1 MWHKRTLGAM
11 VALGL
16 VLAACGGGSPSPS
29 ASTGPGD
36 SAPPSESEPPMVEQV
51 LNLPLTTEPASLDP
65 NLASDSVSITVLTQ
79 LVRPLVYFDPQL
91 NTVSEGGLADSWDL
105 SPDGTEITFHL
116 KDGITYSNGDPIVAN
131 DFVYSWKRLIDPRTA
146 ADYSYVMLDIAG
158 AGDVYSADATDDAA
172 VDAALE
178 NFGVAAPDDSTF
190 VVTLGSPAAYFVSI
204 ATLWVGAP
212 LREDFSYGEAS
223 TYVSSGPYVMT
234 GWDHGASISLAPND
248 LWTAGPASQLTGIE
262 FSIIEDPSQQLA
274 AYEND
279 EIDLVRVPSADVQRI
294 KDDPDLSQQV
304 IQGDRL
310 SLEYYGFDMRE
321 TSPFGQSKNLRYAF
335 TEALDKQGLI
345 DVVRNGI
352 GTVAGSAVP
361 PGMPGHQDDIG
372 IGYDPAKAATD
383 FAAGLADL
391 GLASAADLSLQMG
404 YNTGSDHEATIEFFQ
419 EQWRTNLG
427 VEVEPVGLEWSSYL
441 TRLNEDPFDIFRL
454 GWGADYPHPN
464 NFLTDLFTCTSGNNN
479 MQYCNTAFDD
489 AMRQAA
495 VEPDLAKQVEIYNA
509 AQEMLVDDAPVIF
522 ISWGQTFSLVKP
534 WVHGLQTTPQDFSSG
549 AYFYTDVTI
558 GDEKGA

>member
-1 MWHKRTLGAM
+1 MWHKRTLGAL

-16 VLAACGGGSPSPS
+16 VLAACGSGSPTPGT
-29 ASTGPGD
+29 STAPGE
-36 SAPPSESEPPMVEQV
+36 STPPSESTAPTVAQV
-51 LNLPLTTEPASLDP
+51 LRVPLGGEPASLDP
-65 NLASDSVSITVLTQ
+65 NLASDSTSITVLTQ

-91 NTVSEGGLADSWDL
+91 NTVSEGGLADTWDL
-105 SPDGTEITFHL
+105 SADGTELTFHL
-116 KDGITYSNGDPIVAN
+116 KDGITYSNGDPIVAA

-146 ADYSYVMLDIAG
+146 ADYSYVMLDVAG

-212 LREDFSYGEAS
+212 LREDFQYSEADG
-223 TYVSSGPYVMT
+223 YVSSGPFVMT
-234 GWDHGASISLAPND
+234 DWSHGASITLAPND
-248 LWTAGPASQLTGIE
+248 KWTAGPASKLTSIE
-262 FSIIEDPSQQLA
+262 FPIIEDASQRLA

-279 EIDLVRVPSADVQRI
+279 EVDLAAVPSADVQRI
-294 KDDPDLSQQV
+294 KNDPELSQQV
-304 IQGDRL
+304 AQGDRL
-310 SLEYYGFDMRE
+310 SLEYYGFDMRD

-335 TEALDKQGLI
+335 SEALDKQGLI

-361 PGMPGHQDDIG
+361 PGMPGHQADIG
-372 IGYDPAKAATD
+372 IQYDPAKAATD

-391 GLASAADLSLQMG
+391 GLSSAADLQLQLG
-404 YNTGSDHEATIEFFQ
+404 YNTGSDHEPTIEYFQ

-522 ISWGQTFSLVKP
+522 ISWGQRFTLVKP
-534 WVHGLQTTPQDFSSG
+534 WVNGLQATPQDFTSG
-549 AYFYTDVTI
+549 AYFWSNVTI
-558 GDEKGA
+558 SDH

>member
-1 MWHKRTLGAM
+1 MWHKRTLGAF

-16 VLAACGGGSPSPS
+16 VLAACGTGSPSESATGSNPASAPASTAPS
-29 ASTGPGD
+29 AP
-36 SAPPSESEPPMVEQV
+36 QV
-51 LNLPLTTEPASLDP
+51 LTVPLGGEPASLDP

-105 SPDGTEITFHL
+105 SADGTEITFHL
-116 KDGITYSNGDPIVAN
+116 KDGITYSNGDPIVAA

-158 AGDVYSADATDDAA
+158 AADVYSADAGDDAA

-190 VVTLGSPAAYFVSI
+190 VVTLDHPAAYFVSI

-212 LREDFSYGEAS
+212 FTADMTFGEAD

-234 GWDHGASISLAPND
+234 DWSHGASISLEPNPE
-248 LWTAGPASQLTGIE
+248 WTAGPASKLTGIE
-262 FSIIEDPSQQLA
+262 FPIIEDPSQALA

-279 EIDLVRVPSADVQRI
+279 EVDIVGVPSADVERI
-294 KDDPDLSQQV
+294 RGDDTLSQQV
-304 IQGDRL
+304 VQGDRL
-310 SLEYYGFDMRE
+310 SLEYYGFDMRAE
-321 TSPFGQSKNLRYAF
+321 SPFGKSKNLRYAF
-335 TEALDKQGLI
+335 SEALDKQSLLDTI
-345 DVVRNGI
+345 RNGI

-361 PGMPGHQDDIG
+361 PGMPGHQDTADVG
-372 IGYDPAKAATD
+372 IAYDPDKAATD

-391 GLASAADLSLQMG
+391 GLASAADLKLQLG
-404 YNTGSDHEATIEFFQ
+404 YNANADHEPTISYFQ
-419 EQWRTNLG
+419 DQWSTNLG
-427 VEVEPVGLEWSSYL
+427 VEVEPVSLEWSSYL

-464 NFLTDLFTCTSGNNN
+464 NFLTDLFTCSSGNNN
-479 MQYCNTAFDD
+479 MQYCNEQFDEY
-489 AMRQAA
+489 MRQAA
-495 VEPDLAKQVEIYNA
+495 VEPDLAKQVAIYNT
-509 AQEMLVDDAPVIF
+509 AQELLVDDAPVIF
-522 ISWGQTFSLVKP
+522 ISWGGRFTLVKP
-534 WVHGLQTTPQDFSSG
+534 WVTGLQITPQDFSSG
-549 AYFYTDVTI
+549 AYFYTNVSI
-558 GDEKGA
+558 GDH

>member
-1 MWHKRTLGAM
+1 MWHKRTLGAL

-16 VLAACGGGSPSPS
+16 VLAACGSGSPTPAASGASTEPS
-29 ASTGPGD
+29 ADASVD
-36 SAPPSESEPPMVEQV
+36 MVDQV
-51 LNLPLTTEPASLDP
+51 LNLSLGGEPASLDP

-79 LVRPLVYFDPQL
+79 LVRPLVYFDPEL
-91 NTVSEGGLADSWDL
+91 NTVSDGGLADSWDL
-105 SPDGTEITFHL
+105 SADGTVITFHL
-116 KDGITYSNGDPIVAN
+116 KDGITYSNGDPIVAA

-146 ADYSYVMLDIAG
+146 ADYSYVMLDVAG

-178 NFGVAAPDDSTF
+178 NFGVAAPDDATF

-212 LREDFSYGEAS
+212 LREDFSYSEAS

-234 GWDHGASISLAPND
+234 DWQHGASISLAPND
-248 LWTAGPASQLTGIE
+248 TWTAGQASQLTGIE
-262 FSIIEDPSQQLA
+262 FSIIEDPSQALA

-279 EIDLVRVPSADVQRI
+279 EIDIVGVPSADVQRI

-304 IQGDRL
+304 AQGDRL
-310 SLEYYGFDMRE
+310 SLEYYGFDMRAGG
-321 TSPFGQSKNLRYAF
+321 PFGDSKNLRYAF
-335 TEALDKQGLI
+335 SEALDKQGLI

-383 FAAGLADL
+383 FAAGLTDL
-391 GLASAADLSLQMG
+391 GLASAADLDLQLG
-404 YNTGSDHEATIEFFQ
+404 YNTGADHEPTIEYFQ

-509 AQEMLVDDAPVIF
+509 AQAMLVDDAPVIF
-522 ISWGQTFSLVKP
+522 ISWGQRFSLIKP
-534 WVHGLQTTPQDFSSG
+534 WVHGLQATPQDFASG
-549 AYFYTDVTI
+549 AYFFTNITI
-558 GDEKGA
+558 GDEKNG